1 MRRQLQFEIGNASF
15 NLRTTKK
22 NKQVEKKG
30 PVIQDVPFVTQDAT
44 FEYSDPVE
52 EFCLTVST
60 TGTQATFKVEK
71 TFECGASGFVSDCVT
86 NPSYG
91 NAYNPVK
98 YDARSFAIN
107 CFTNLVSGE
116 HTVETTS
123 DDWQSLSLGR
133 RVFVYYNKDGWFMDQ
148 WKTKETEVEVKRKYK
163 TVSYQSSSSSLLSGE
178 VSSLDTP
185 TFPIYANTND
195 LTTFWY
201 SDYKSFY
208 MTYDQ
213 NYLSI
218 FYGDGTVKSYKDPQV
233 NLKIQIQGTTDKIKI
248 TGRVDNPY
256 HNLTYEF
263 TKI

>member
-1 MRRQLQFEIGNASF
+1 M
-15 NLRTTKK
+15 
-22 NKQVEKKG
+22 EKKG
-30 PVIQDVPFVTQDAT
+30 PPPVTQHVPLATQDVSLATQDVPLVTQDAT
-44 FEYSDPVE
+44 LEYSDPVE

-71 TFECGASGFVSDCVT
+71 TFECGASGFISDCGT
-86 NPSYG
+86 NPYYG

-123 DDWQSLSLGR
+123 DDWQSQPLGR

-148 WKTKETEVEVKRKYK
+148 WKTNETEVMVKETEVMVKREYE
-163 TVSYQSSSSSLLSGE
+163 TGSYQSSSPSLLSGE
-178 VSSLDTP
+178 VSSLNTP
-185 TFPIYANTND
+185 TLPIYANTND

-201 SDYKSFY
+201 PDSRSFY

-213 NYLSI
+213 TYLSI

-233 NLKIQIQGTTDKIKI
+233 NLKIQIQGTIDKIKI
-248 TGRVDNPY
+248 TGRVDYPLY
-256 HNLTYEF
+256 NLTYKF